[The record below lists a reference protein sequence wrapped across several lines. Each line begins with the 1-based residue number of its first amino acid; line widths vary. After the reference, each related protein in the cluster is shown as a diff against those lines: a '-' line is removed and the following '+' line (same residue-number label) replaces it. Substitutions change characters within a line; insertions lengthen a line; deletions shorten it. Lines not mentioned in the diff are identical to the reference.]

1 MPNLDVLQDYL
12 GSFKSYRSIHQD
24 QMNWEIHNLYLS
36 QVIQVTI
43 NQVVHRIPDDLCLGA
58 VILGAGPEKRDV
70 KRGGGPDGSLYQSTF
85 KKSSKEGLFRDHGR
99 LQRPVVEGWGHV

>member
-70 KRGGGPDGSLYQSTF
+70 KRGGGP
-85 KKSSKEGLFRDHGR
+85 EGLFRDHGR
-99 LQRPVVEGWGHV
+99 LQSPVVEGWGHV